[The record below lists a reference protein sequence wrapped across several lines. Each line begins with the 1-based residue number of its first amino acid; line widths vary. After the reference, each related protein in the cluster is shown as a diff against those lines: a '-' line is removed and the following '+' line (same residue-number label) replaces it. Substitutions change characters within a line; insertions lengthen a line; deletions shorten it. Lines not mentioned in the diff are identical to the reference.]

1 VRGRRLHT
9 RYRRQFWTIHSFWA
23 LLTGAAV
30 LVLAH
35 NRYGFVPWVVAF
47 LLLTWGTTL
56 FFSRWSSTSA
66 SNTIAFARGFV
77 SYLTRVM
84 YQETLFFLI
93 PFYSYSTTFPAANS
107 LFVVVLAG
115 LAVFSCF
122 DIPFD
127 RLLRAN
133 RVFAMTF
140 FGLVTFSALNLLLP
154 ILLEI
159 RVHQATA
166 LAAATAFVAAVPLA
180 YRWSDLRRGKALV
193 RVGAGVLVALAL
205 ATVARPLVPPV
216 PLRLVRLKF
225 SPSIN
230 PDTMEVE
237 RDLPQQVWQSDL
249 AAGRL
254 FVVATV
260 FAPERLPTS
269 LTIRFRRDGVTLRRS
284 RVVEVEAHPRGFRI
298 WDALRFP
305 GDGPPP
311 AGRYWAEVWTG
322 ERHLVGRGALVIL
335 PDPPAAAGQPLIPP
349 ADG

>member
-1 VRGRRLHT
+1 MRGRRLHA
-9 RYRRQFWTIHSFWA
+9 RYRRLFWTIHSFWA
-23 LLTGAAV
+23 LLTGVAV

-56 FFSRWSSTSA
+56 IFSRWSSTSV
-66 SNTIAFARGFV
+66 SSTMAFARGFV

-93 PFYSYSTTFPAANS
+93 PFYSYSTTFPSANS

-122 DIPFD
+122 DLPFD

-133 RVFAMTF
+133 RVFAMAF

-180 YRWSDLRRGKALV
+180 YRWHDLRKGETLAK
-193 RVGAGVLVALAL
+193 VGAGVLVALAL
-205 ATVARPLVPPV
+205 VTVARPLVPPV

-225 SPSIN
+225 SPG
-230 PDTMEVE
+230 PDPATMELE
-237 RDLPQQVWQSDL
+237 RDLPQQVRQSDL
-249 AAGRL
+249 ATGRL
-254 FVVATV
+254 FVTATV

-269 LTIRFRRDGVTLRRS
+269 LTIRFRRDGQTLRRS

-305 GDGPPP
+305 GDAPPP
-311 AGRYWAEVWTG
+311 PGTYWAEVWTG
-322 ERHLVGRGALVIL
+322 ERHLVGRGALEVL
-335 PDPPAAAGQPLIPP
+335 ADPPPP
-349 ADG
+349 QADP